1 MLPGEQNVG
10 SGRDPLILLVEDDP
24 GDALLVEELASETV
38 PALRLRWVRS
48 LAQARA
54 ELAAGHPDCVLLD
67 LNLPDAVGPDPL
79 ARVREFA
86 DEVAVVVLTG
96 LAEERAGLAAVAAGA
111 QDYLV
116 KGRVDAQLLGRAVH
130 YAIQR
135 KQAERTAMALRA
147 GQLQARENARLERG
161 LLPTPLLRDTPGIEV
176 VARYRS
182 GRAHAVL
189 GGDFYDVVQT
199 ADGAAHALI
208 GDVCGHGPDAA
219 ALGVALRIAW
229 RTLVLAGITG
239 PEQVRLLEELLIA
252 ERSCDETFA
261 TLATLILRP
270 GRTAAQ
276 VLRAGHPGM
285 LVCRNG
291 TFDWVEVP
299 GGTALGLLP
308 ERHPAADARAD
319 APARHEPGA
328 VHRRIVRGA
337 RRPRRRAPRR
347 GRAAGNGPIPVQ
359 LGSEPFSGPADRG
372 RRGSRREP
380 RRTGGRHRRGA
391 PALVWSPRDGR
402 RPMTTAPAES
412 SLVGR
417 LSVQRWFYL
426 IVASMVL
433 LVIAGTIVGAQ
444 LIAQTTRDTRELID
458 RLQPAA
464 TEAYRLQAAIID
476 QESGIRGYALAGSS
490 QFLES
495 YGQGKQDEARSAAR
509 LRELLAAQ
517 PALLA
522 DLDAV
527 ERTAARWRAEYADPL
542 AASNTADRGAV
553 RADVTSG
560 KQTFDGLRAEFDRQ
574 NGDLHATVQHN
585 RTHLSW
591 ISAVRNTVLAAMVG
605 VFLLT
610 GLVWTALIRR
620 LIVRPLREQAAISA
634 RQAAELDDQA
644 VELRRSNAELEQ
656 FAYVASH
663 DLQEPLRKVASFCQL
678 LEKRYGD
685 RIDDRGVSTSRSR
698 STARSAC
705 SC

>member
-308 ERHPAADARAD
+308 EPTLRPMHELTLPPDTSLVLFTDGLFEGPGGRVGGRLGEDGLLEMARSLSSLDPNLFLDRLIEAAEGLAENHGGLAD
-319 APARHEPGA
+319 DIAA
-328 VHRRIVRGA
+328 VH
-337 RRPRRRAPRR
+337 
-347 GRAAGNGPIPVQ
+347 
-359 LGSEPFSGPADRG
+359 LHWSGLP
-372 RRGSRREP
+372 
-380 RRTGGRHRRGA
+380 
-391 PALVWSPRDGR
+391 
-402 RPMTTAPAES
+402 
-412 SLVGR
+412 
-417 LSVQRWFYL
+417 
-426 IVASMVL
+426 
-433 LVIAGTIVGAQ
+433 
-444 LIAQTTRDTRELID
+444 
-458 RLQPAA
+458 A
-464 TEAYRLQAAIID
+464 TE
-476 QESGIRGYALAGSS
+476 
-490 QFLES
+490 
-495 YGQGKQDEARSAAR
+495 
-509 LRELLAAQ
+509 
-517 PALLA
+517 
-522 DLDAV
+522 
-527 ERTAARWRAEYADPL
+527 
-542 AASNTADRGAV
+542 
-553 RADVTSG
+553 
-560 KQTFDGLRAEFDRQ
+560 
-574 NGDLHATVQHN
+574 
-585 RTHLSW
+585 
-591 ISAVRNTVLAAMVG
+591 
-605 VFLLT
+605 
-610 GLVWTALIRR
+610 
-620 LIVRPLREQAAISA
+620 
-634 RQAAELDDQA
+634 
-644 VELRRSNAELEQ
+644 
-656 FAYVASH
+656 
-663 DLQEPLRKVASFCQL
+663 
-678 LEKRYGD
+678 GD
-685 RIDDRGVSTSRSR
+685 R
-698 STARSAC
+698 
-705 SC
+705 